1 MFFCLWKSCPYFT
14 SGFYHDI
21 FFFFANILSSVF
33 SLLMRSALGE
43 FIQMDNFSVRQT
55 EPYDL
60 EISVFISLSLKAQF
74 ENEKLQSKN
83 NLNFLQLYR
92 SVCLCM
98 FLCIYIHKG
107 WERRREERV
116 WGYRDRKNLH
126 VTSMKL
132 WHISRMTDHDR
143 LSMGISKPFYFST
156 KKTGHQNK
164 HS

>member
-1 MFFCLWKSCPYFT
+1 MEFIKAEIMCMCVFCRKSCPYFT

-43 FIQMDNFSVRQT
+43 FIQMDNFSVRANLI
-55 EPYDL
+55 YDL

-98 FLCIYIHKG
+98 FVYIYTQRLRKK
-107 WERRREERV
+107 ERR
-116 WGYRDRKNLH
+116 GKG
-126 VTSMKL
+126 
-132 WHISRMTDHDR
+132 
-143 LSMGISKPFYFST
+143 MGIQRQEEFTCDFYET
-156 KKTGHQNK
+156 VTYL
-164 HS
+164 